1 LPGRDLNRWR
11 KLDSSSLYGP
21 DFVRN
26 FCAAEPRNCTSESRR
41 SAQSQIVAQLM
52 STARHGHEVRYR
64 RTEIGSALLHAR
76 RW

>member
-1 LPGRDLNRWR
+1 
-11 KLDSSSLYGP
+11 
-21 DFVRN
+21 VRN

-64 RTEIGSALLHAR
+64 RTEIGTALLNASR
-76 RW
+76 C